1 MIFIDDI
8 DSDELSLKACV
19 YAADAGWQRYGNE
32 APYEVS
38 TAFCSGY
45 MDGYRAAIADE
56 KARYAEAKKRI
67 EEAHQKEKALYLA
80 SVNKLSKEEIIEHWE
95 KKLSERAKKLL
106 DRMRSERFED
116 K

>member
-19 YAADAGWQRYGNE
+19 YADDAGWKRYGNE

-38 TAFCSGY
+38 SAFCSGY

-56 KARYAEAKKRI
+56 KAKYAEAKKLI
-67 EEAHQKEKALYLA
+67 EEAHQKERALYLA
-80 SVNKLSKEEIIEHWE
+80 TINKLSKKEIIEHWE
-95 KKLSERAKKLL
+95 NKLSEQSKRLL